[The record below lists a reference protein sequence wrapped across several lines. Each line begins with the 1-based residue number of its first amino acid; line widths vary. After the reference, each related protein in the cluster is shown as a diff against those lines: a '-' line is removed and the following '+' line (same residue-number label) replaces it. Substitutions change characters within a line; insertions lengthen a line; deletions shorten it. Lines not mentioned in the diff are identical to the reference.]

1 MPWNLLGRHHNKLA
15 SLYLMQD
22 LLLLIIIFIAVFTQ
36 SVAGFGSALIAMAA
50 LTPLL
55 GIQVS
60 APLVALVTFVLEIFL
75 LVYYREALKIQNIW
89 KVVFA
94 SVIGVPLG
102 VIYLKQVDEKI
113 TMTLLGLLITAYA
126 VYALLQFR
134 LPRLEHSIWAYI
146 TGFTAGLLG
155 GAYNTSGPPVIIYG
169 NCREWEP
176 AEFKANLQGFFLIS
190 SLLVA
195 ASHLFGGNVTSQ
207 VWRGFLLSIPALTV
221 GMIFGIFLDKRIR
234 PDTFRKIVLV
244 LLIILGLRLVFS
256 FI

>member
-1 MPWNLLGRHHNKLA
+1 
-15 SLYLMQD
+15 MQD
-22 LLLLIIIFIAVFTQ
+22 ILLLTIIFIAVFTQ
-36 SVAGFGSALIAMAA
+36 SLAGFGSALVAMAA

-55 GIQVS
+55 GIQIS

-75 LVYYREALKIQNIW
+75 LLYYREALKIQNIW
-89 KVVFA
+89 KVIFA

-102 VIYLKQVDEKI
+102 LIYLKQVDEKI

-134 LPRLEHSIWAYI
+134 LPRLEHPIWAYL
-146 TGFTAGLLG
+146 TGFAAGLLG

-169 NCREWEP
+169 NCRAWEP
-176 AEFKANLQGFFLIS
+176 AEFKANLQGFFFIS

-195 ASHLFGGNVTSQ
+195 ASHLLGGNLTPEI
-207 VWRGFLLSIPALTV
+207 WRWFLLSLPALV
-221 GMIFGIFLDKRIR
+221 LGMIAGLFLDKRVK
-234 PDTFRKIVLV
+234 PDTFRKIVLT
-244 LLIILGLRLVFS
+244 LLVVLGLRLVFS